1 MASMRR
7 MVVGALAALLAWTCV
22 VASAEPS
29 RAVVAT
35 PAPVRIDGIDVEEVP
50 RLDVGTRLNF
60 SLFGTPDAVAT
71 LQIDG
76 ARHGLLLR
84 ESEKGVYEGT
94 YVIDEHDRITA
105 DGQVVATL
113 RRGSEVAK
121 SVLDEPLVLGAAPPL
136 VGAAAAAPNAT
147 PQGAGAAPPTSAA
160 VPPMTGA
167 VPPMAGEMPSMARPV
182 PPVVGTPRPMAGAA
196 PPMRESAAPLPG
208 RGGFVTG
215 GGGRGADV
223 GAVPRVAPGGFD
235 ADSPDDTGPK
245 ASRAPVESRSLPAF
259 APRSPRPMPAQ
270 PLAQGCTDC
279 AVVESIRTVETGA
292 TSGVGGTIAGGLL
305 GAILGHEIAHGDL
318 RGFARVLGAVGGA
331 LTGRAIER
339 ANNRKVRYDVVLRLP
354 NGGSQVHSYDS
365 PPPVRV
371 GDVVPV
377 PAVTY
382 ARAPDTRD

>member
-7 MVVGALAALLAWTCV
+7 IVVGALAALLSWTCM
-22 VASAEPS
+22 VAAAEPP
-29 RAVVAT
+29 RAVGA
-35 PAPVRIDGIDVEEVP
+35 PAVPIRIDGLDVEEVP

-76 ARHGLLLR
+76 ARHGVRLR

-113 RRGSEVAK
+113 RRGHEVTK
-121 SVLDEPLVLGAAPPL
+121 SVLDEPLVLGGAPPL
-136 VGAAAAAPNAT
+136 VGGAP
-147 PQGAGAAPPTSAA
+147 SA
-160 VPPMTGA
+160 
-167 VPPMAGEMPSMARPV
+167 PPMASAVPGPV
-182 PPVVGTPRPMAGAA
+182 PPVVGEGRLMPPVSRVA
-196 PPMRESAAPLPG
+196 PPMREWEARE
-208 RGGFVTG
+208 RGGFVP
-215 GGGRGADV
+215 GRGAP
-223 GAVPRVAPGGFD
+223 GRPAESPAAPRLAPGGFD

-245 ASRAPVESRSLPAF
+245 ASRAPVESRLLPAF
-259 APRSPRPMPAQ
+259 VPRSPRQMPAQ
-270 PLAQGCTDC
+270 PLAQACTDC
-279 AVVESIRTVETGA
+279 AVVESIRTVETGGS
-292 TSGVGGTIAGGLL
+292 TGVGGTIAGGLL

-339 ANNRKVRYDVVLRLP
+339 ASNRQVRYDVVLRLP
-354 NGGSQVHSYDS
+354 NGASQVHSYDS

-382 ARAPDTRD
+382 ARAPGLNRPD